1 MISENIDVMER
12 IPVIEWL
19 IIRRSILVKP
29 GEFIKIAPEDLL
41 DLGFKFILRHKTSRT
56 RLGLVLLDVTGADL
70 PSGLVSGGRDYN

>member
-12 IPVIEWL
+12 TPVIEWR

-41 DLGFKFILRHKTSRT
+41 DLGFKFILRHKT